1 MNRSRYSVPEPSVI
15 LPSGSF
21 GNRMYASI
29 LPLILVFNL
38 YPIICC
44 FPSAQQKRFLDI
56 SFLLKI
62 PSSCFPTGFLVK
74 KSTILFYFGRIL
86 SRERTQCF
94 YFNSILRHFFF
105 SNRRIF
111 KRKILPT
118 EVNDLPG
125 RQKSKEIAHI
135 KSQNIQS
142 SSMPVE
148 LLLEPQI
155 LKTPRT

>member
-1 MNRSRYSVPEPSVI
+1 M
-15 LPSGSF
+15 
-21 GNRMYASI
+21 
-29 LPLILVFNL
+29 PLFQL
-38 YPIICC
+38 Y
-44 FPSAQQKRFLDI
+44 FEA
-56 SFLLKI
+56 
-62 PSSCFPTGFLVK
+62 
-74 KSTILFYFGRIL
+74 
-86 SRERTQCF
+86 
-94 YFNSILRHFFF
+94 FFF